1 MPGLTLDSLRAIST
15 QANRE
20 LANAQRK
27 LEHAQQYH
35 WSAMQNANTA
45 RQACEEAQDAAA
57 TRQAR
62 AHFMDSDGLLEEA

>member
-1 MPGLTLDSLRAIST
+1 MPGLTLESLRAIST

-35 WSAMQNANTA
+35 RSAMQKAKVA
-45 RQACEEAQDAAA
+45 RQAYEEAQDATA

-62 AHFMDSDGLLEEA
+62 AHFMDTDGLLEAA

>member
-1 MPGLTLDSLRAIST
+1 MPGLTLDSLRAISA

-35 WSAMQNANTA
+35 RSTMQKAGAMQRAY
-45 RQACEEAQDAAA
+45 EEARDVAE
-57 TRQAR
+57 AR
-62 AHFMDSDGLLEEA
+62 RAKAHFMDSDGPLEAA

>member
-1 MPGLTLDSLRAIST
+1 MTGLTIESLRAAST

-20 LANAQRK
+20 LANAKRK

-35 WSAMQNANTA
+35 RNAMQKANTA
-45 RQACEEAQDAAA
+45 RQAYEEAQDVAD

-62 AHFMDSDGLLEEA
+62 AHFMDTDGLLGAA

>member
-1 MPGLTLDSLRAIST
+1 MPGLTLESLRAIST

-35 WSAMQNANTA
+35 RSAMQKANVA
-45 RQACEEAQDAAA
+45 RQAYEQAQDVTA

-62 AHFMDSDGLLEEA
+62 AHFMDSDGLLEAA

>member
-1 MPGLTLDSLRAIST
+1 MTGLTIESLRAISI

-35 WSAMQNANTA
+35 RSAMQKANTA
-45 RQACEEAQDAAA
+45 RQAYEEAQDIAVS
-57 TRQAR
+57 RLAR
-62 AHFMDSDGLLEEA
+62 AHFMDSDGLLEAT

>member
-1 MPGLTLDSLRAIST
+1 MPGLTLESLRAIST

-20 LANAQRK
+20 LTNAQRK

-35 WSAMQNANTA
+35 RSAMQKANGA
-45 RQACEEAQDAAA
+45 RQAYEQAQDATA

-62 AHFMDSDGLLEEA
+62 AHFMDTDGLLEAA

>member
-1 MPGLTLDSLRAIST
+1 MPGLTLDSLQAIAT

-35 WSAMQNANTA
+35 RSAMQKANAA
-45 RQACEEAQDAAA
+45 RRAYEEAQDVTAA
-57 TRQAR
+57 RQAR
-62 AHFMDSDGLLEEA
+62 AHFMDSDGLLEAA